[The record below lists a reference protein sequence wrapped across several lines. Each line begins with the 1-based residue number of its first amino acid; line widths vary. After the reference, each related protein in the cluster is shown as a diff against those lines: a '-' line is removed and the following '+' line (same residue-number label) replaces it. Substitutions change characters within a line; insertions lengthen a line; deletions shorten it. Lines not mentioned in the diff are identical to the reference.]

1 MESLITLTKDDQLSC
16 LLTRSPPIFR
26 FPTSPSPKSSLKSFF
41 PLPSFSP
48 CKKRKY
54 LDLLINL
61 SLSLSLFPSPSI
73 HFETRNSGKEEYFGR
88 KLKLVELNRRES
100 REKKRERVRK
110 RGVEKNQRRVFPIPG
125 IVNELE
131 AGGENR
137 ARMNGEWRRRFHE

>member
-1 MESLITLTKDDQLSC
+1 MSPHSFTSDLSIVQFQLH
-16 LLTRSPPIFR
+16 SPR
-26 FPTSPSPKSSLKSFF
+26 NLPSNPSSLS
-41 PLPSFSP
+41 PLFHP
-48 CKKRKY
+48 KKRKY

-61 SLSLSLFPSPSI
+61 SLSLSLSPPSI
-73 HFETRNSGKEEYFGR
+73 PVHPFRNAKLGERRILWQEAQTRR
-88 KLKLVELNRRES
+88 VESTRIT
-100 REKKRERVRK
+100 REKARERVRK